1 VGSEED
7 VHIRI
12 TGPPKKEETFM
23 PTTKIVLRFPPELTD
38 QPVTYKLIKE
48 YDLMVNILRGHI
60 TPKEEGMLVLE
71 LTGKKKQLD
80 RGMDY
85 LAKVGVETQRLS
97 KDVKYLKDRCTH
109 CTACTSLC
117 PSHALWVERDTMLVS
132 FDKGK
137 CIACEMCITVCPYSA
152 MEVQF

>member
-1 VGSEED
+1 
-7 VHIRI
+7 
-12 TGPPKKEETFM
+12 M

-71 LTGKKKQLD
+71 LTGKKKQLN
-80 RGMDY
+80 RGMKY
-85 LAKVGVETQRLS
+85 LANLGVETQRLS
-97 KDVKYLKDRCTH
+97 KDIRWLKDRCTH

-117 PSHALWVERDTMLVS
+117 PVHALWVERDTMMVN
-132 FDKGK
+132 FDRDK

>member
-1 VGSEED
+1 M
-7 VHIRI
+7 
-12 TGPPKKEETFM
+12 KKEILMT
-23 PTTKIVLRFPPELTD
+23 TTKVVLRFPPELTD

-71 LTGKKKQLD
+71 LTGTKKQLD

-85 LAKVGVETQRLS
+85 LTKVGVATQKLS
-97 KDVKYLKDRCTH
+97 KDVRWLKDLCTH

-117 PSHALWVERDTMLVS
+117 PTHALSVERDTMMVS
-132 FDKGK
+132 FDKDK
-137 CIACEMCITVCPYSA
+137 CIACEMCVTVCPYSA

>member
-1 VGSEED
+1 
-7 VHIRI
+7 
-12 TGPPKKEETFM
+12 M

-71 LTGKKKQLD
+71 LTGKKKQLNQ
-80 RGMDY
+80 GMKY
-85 LAKVGVETQRLS
+85 LANLGVETQRLS
-97 KDVKYLKDRCTH
+97 KDIRWLKDRCTH

-117 PSHALWVERDTMLVS
+117 PGHALQVERDTMMVN
-132 FDKGK
+132 FDRDK

>member
-1 VGSEED
+1 
-7 VHIRI
+7 
-12 TGPPKKEETFM
+12 M

-71 LTGKKKQLD
+71 LTGKKKQLT
-80 RGMDY
+80 RGMEY
-85 LAKVGVETQRLS
+85 LANLGVETQRLS
-97 KDVKYLKDRCTH
+97 KDIRWLKDRCIH

-117 PSHALWVERDTMLVS
+117 PGHALWVERDTMMVN
-132 FDKGK
+132 FDKDK

>member
-1 VGSEED
+1 
-7 VHIRI
+7 
-12 TGPPKKEETFM
+12 M
-23 PTTKIVLRFPPELTD
+23 TTKKVVLRFPPDLTD

-85 LAKVGVETQRLS
+85 LTKLGVETQLLS
-97 KDVKYLKDRCTH
+97 KDVKWSKDRCTH

-117 PSHALWVERDTMLVS
+117 PTQALSVERDAMLVS
-132 FDKGK
+132 FDKTK
-137 CIACEMCITVCPYSA
+137 CIACEMCVTVCPYNA

>member
-1 VGSEED
+1 M
-7 VHIRI
+7 
-12 TGPPKKEETFM
+12 T
-23 PTTKIVLRFPPELTD
+23 TTKVVLRFPPELTD

-71 LTGKKKQLD
+71 LTGTKKQLD
-80 RGMDY
+80 SGMAF

-97 KDVKYLKDRCTH
+97 KDIKWLTDRCTH

-117 PSHALWVERDTMLVS
+117 PTHALSVERETMIVD
-132 FDKGK
+132 FDKDK
-137 CIACEMCITVCPYSA
+137 CIACEMCVTVCPYNA

>member
-1 VGSEED
+1 M
-7 VHIRI
+7 
-12 TGPPKKEETFM
+12 T
-23 PTTKIVLRFPPELTD
+23 TTKIVLRFPPDLTD

-60 TPKEEGMLVLE
+60 IPKEEGMLVLE
-71 LTGKKKQLD
+71 LTGTKKQLD
-80 RGMDY
+80 SGMDF

-97 KDVKYLKDRCTH
+97 KDVKWLKDRCTH

-117 PSHALWVERDTMLVS
+117 PTRALSVERKTMLVD
-132 FDKGK
+132 FDRDK
-137 CIACEMCITVCPYSA
+137 CIACEMCVTVCPYSA

>member
-1 VGSEED
+1 M
-7 VHIRI
+7 
-12 TGPPKKEETFM
+12 T
-23 PTTKIVLRFPPELTD
+23 TTKVVLRFPPELTD

-80 RGMDY
+80 GGMDY
-85 LAKVGVETQRLS
+85 LAKLGVETQLLS
-97 KDVKYLKDRCTH
+97 KDVRWLKDLCTH
-109 CTACTSLC
+109 CTACVSLC
-117 PSHALWVERDTMLVS
+117 PTHALFVERDTMIVG
-132 FDKGK
+132 FDKDK
-137 CIACEMCITVCPYSA
+137 CIACEMCVTVCPYRA

>member
-1 VGSEED
+1 
-7 VHIRI
+7 
-12 TGPPKKEETFM
+12 M

-80 RGMDY
+80 KGMHY
-85 LAKVGVETQRLS
+85 LANLGVETQRLS
-97 KDVKYLKDRCTH
+97 KDVKWLKDRCTH

-117 PSHALWVERDTMLVS
+117 PGHALWVERDTMMVN
-132 FDKGK
+132 FDRDK

>member
-1 VGSEED
+1 M
-7 VHIRI
+7 
-12 TGPPKKEETFM
+12 T
-23 PTTKIVLRFPPELTD
+23 TTKVVLRFPPELTD

-60 TPKEEGMLVLE
+60 IPKEEGMLVLE
-71 LTGKKKQLD
+71 LTGSKKQLD
-80 RGMDY
+80 RGMGY
-85 LAKVGVETQRLS
+85 LAQLGVETQQLS
-97 KDVKYLKDRCTH
+97 RDVKWLKDRCTH

-117 PSHALWVERDTMLVS
+117 PTHALWIERDTMMVD
-132 FDKGK
+132 FDREK

>member
-1 VGSEED
+1 
-7 VHIRI
+7 
-12 TGPPKKEETFM
+12 M
-23 PTTKIVLRFPPELTD
+23 PTTKVVLRFPPDLTD
-38 QPVTYKLIKE
+38 QPVTYNLIKE

-71 LTGKKKQLD
+71 LTGKKKHLN
-80 RGMDY
+80 RGMEY
-85 LAKVGVETQRLS
+85 LAKLGVETQPLS
-97 KDVKYLKDRCTH
+97 KDVKWLKDRCTH

-117 PSHALWVERDTMLVS
+117 PTHALWVERDTMMVS
-132 FDKGK
+132 FDREK

>member
-1 VGSEED
+1 LNKGVLAQDYPNSLEAWE
-7 VHIRI
+7 VIM
-12 TGPPKKEETFM
+12 T
-23 PTTKIVLRFPPELTD
+23 TTKVVLRFPPELSD

-80 RGMDY
+80 RGMEY
-85 LAKVGVETQRLS
+85 LTKLGVETQKLS
-97 KDVKYLKDRCTH
+97 KDVRWLKDLCTH

-117 PSHALWVERDTMLVS
+117 PTHALSVERDAMVVS
-132 FDKGK
+132 FERAK
-137 CIACEMCITVCPYSA
+137 CIACEMCVTVCPYNA
-152 MEVQF
+152 MEVHF

>member
-1 VGSEED
+1 
-7 VHIRI
+7 
-12 TGPPKKEETFM
+12 M
-23 PTTKIVLRFPPELTD
+23 PTTKVVLRFPPDLTD
-38 QPVTYKLIKE
+38 QPVTYNLIKE

-71 LTGKKKQLD
+71 LTGKKKQLN
-80 RGMDY
+80 RGMEY
-85 LAKVGVETQRLS
+85 LAKVGVETQPLS
-97 KDVKYLKDRCTH
+97 KDVKWLKDRCTH

-117 PSHALWVERDTMLVS
+117 PTHALWVERDTMMVS
-132 FDKGK
+132 FGREK

>member
-1 VGSEED
+1 
-7 VHIRI
+7 
-12 TGPPKKEETFM
+12 M
-23 PTTKIVLRFPPELTD
+23 PTTKVVLRFPPDLTD
-38 QPVTYKLIKE
+38 QPVTYNLIKE

-71 LTGKKKQLD
+71 LTGKKKHLD
-80 RGMDY
+80 RGMEY
-85 LAKVGVETQRLS
+85 LAKLGVETQPLS
-97 KDVKYLKDRCTH
+97 KDVKWLKERCTH

-117 PSHALWVERDTMLVS
+117 PTHALWVERDTMMVS
-132 FDKGK
+132 FDREK

>member
-1 VGSEED
+1 
-7 VHIRI
+7 
-12 TGPPKKEETFM
+12 M
-23 PTTKIVLRFPPELTD
+23 PTTKVVLRFPPDLTD
-38 QPVTYKLIKE
+38 QPVTYNLIKE

-71 LTGKKKQLD
+71 LTGGKKHLN
-80 RGMDY
+80 RGMEY
-85 LAKVGVETQRLS
+85 LAKLGVETQPLS
-97 KDVKYLKDRCTH
+97 KDVKWLKDRCTH

-117 PSHALWVERDTMLVS
+117 PTHALWVERDTMMVS
-132 FDKGK
+132 FDREK